1 MATIMTYVRH
11 WKELESKPIDTA
23 STKKNRHTFLAT
35 DNSDFQ
41 RSGTSDDMNIN
52 TAIIVDVRR
61 KQPHSRQAA
70 RRECNIFADLLFLEG
85 LTCFTLAKRRSQV
98 RNQLY
103 RYIHEGCNYRRIV
116 EDVIHDI
123 LDMYTS
129 VRRDATDGDRDA
141 ACRELLATAAH
152 LCEKYQVRDAELM
165 SYVMTEHFL
174 LLGGHT
180 NDWFEFL
187 NPFGSVG
194 CLADSSLYPY
204 RHDRRGMLREWI
216 TARHLNAL
224 EYFLAHGNRMDLLVT
239 RAPWGEPSLRSTA
252 DYDRVSFVDFPMQN
266 PLFGFMTPLT
276 LACLSAH
283 PPAVLL
289 LLRHGGS
296 PLHPYKKV
304 ECPYQDWSQPLYAV
318 VNQLNLRQDEDLG
331 SELEFSSPEGRE
343 TLQNLATWRGRKL
356 VQCLQFLSRAATPS
370 QLPLKF
376 SSDLCRGHHDHTHGC
391 RFIYLHQRFT
401 RMLPRRCT
409 APPADL
415 QHLCRCALRQTLKT
429 SNRLPDGI
437 YKLTLPNFL
446 RLYLDLRID

>member
-1 MATIMTYVRH
+1 
-11 WKELESKPIDTA
+11 
-23 STKKNRHTFLAT
+23 
-35 DNSDFQ
+35 
-41 RSGTSDDMNIN
+41 MNIN

-61 KQPHSRQAA
+61 KPPRRKRQEAQ
-70 RRECNIFADLLFLEG
+70 CGLNIFADLLVLEG
-85 LTCFTLAKRRSQV
+85 LTCFTLARRRSQV

-123 LDMYTS
+123 LDMYTM
-129 VRRDATDGDRDA
+129 VRREAVSKDDGDDREA
-141 ACRELLATAAH
+141 ACLELLATAAH
-152 LCEKYQVRDAELM
+152 LCEKFQIRDAELI

-194 CLADSSLYPY
+194 RLTDSSLYPY
-204 RHDRRGMLREWI
+204 RHDRRGALREWI
-216 TARHLNAL
+216 TSRHLNAL
-224 EYFLAHGNRMDLLVT
+224 DYFLVHGNRMELLVT
-239 RAPWGEPSLRSTA
+239 RSPWRDAGNPTTTN
-252 DYDRVSFVDFPMQN
+252 YDRVSFVDFPLQN

-296 PLHPYKKV
+296 PLHPYKQV

-331 SELEFSSPEGRE
+331 SELEVSSPEGRE
-343 TLQNLATWRGRKL
+343 TLQNLAMWRGRKL
-356 VQCLQFLSRAATPS
+356 VQCLQLLSRAATPS
-370 QLPLKF
+370 QLPLRF
-376 SSDLCRGHHDHTHGC
+376 SADVCRGHHDHRHGS
-391 RFIYLHQRFT
+391 RFIYLHERFT

-415 QHLCRCALRQTLKT
+415 QHLCRCALRRRLKT
-429 SNRLPDGI
+429 LNRLPDGI
-437 YKLTLPNFL
+437 HKLALPNFL